1 MNMKKLKT
9 YMTLNTL
16 SALFLGLFMSAQ
28 LINLELDP
36 KLVMIIGLISGII
49 GFTILIVVNLTMGKE
64 IREMLKK

>member
-64 IREMLKK
+64 IREKKKK